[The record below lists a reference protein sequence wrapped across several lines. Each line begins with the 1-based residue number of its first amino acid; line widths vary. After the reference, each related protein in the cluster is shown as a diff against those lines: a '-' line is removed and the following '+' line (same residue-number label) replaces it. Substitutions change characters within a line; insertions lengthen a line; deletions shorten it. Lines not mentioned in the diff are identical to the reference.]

1 MQTYIS
7 ELPFLDFKNH
17 LNNIVTYKSNNATSI
32 LRQFIKMDLAD
43 ELVGEVKDSNL
54 HVWTYTAGRLPGTGI
69 FFPIIDGQFRSYGE
83 QTILKL
89 TARMNVIGKII
100 LYAIILVLAS
110 AIITGIIIQED
121 NSMKFLINRTLAGTF
136 LFSLFMAVPYL
147 SFQHLKKLIIKSLS
161 NELKLKKTRGNNT

>member
-7 ELPFLDFKNH
+7 ELPFLDFRNH

-54 HVWTYTAGRLPGTGI
+54 HVWTYTAGRLTGTGI

-100 LYAIILVLAS
+100 LYAIILVLAY

-121 NSMKFLINRTLAGTF
+121 NSMKFLIIRTLAGTF
-136 LFSLFMAVPYL
+136 LFSLFMAAPYL
-147 SFQHLKKLIIKSLS
+147 SFQHLKKLLIKSLS
-161 NELKLKKTRGNNT
+161 NELKLKKTRGNIT